1 MTNVLPVS
9 SALKCAKSELAE
21 GQSFGS
27 AALKLETNVE
37 HESVNHSTG
46 IFDVKPAV
54 NGLFVPQPRSDGNSK
69 F

>member
-1 MTNVLPVS
+1 MTNVLSFS

-37 HESVNHSTG
+37 HESVNQSTG

-54 NGLFVPQPRSDGNSK
+54 NGFVPQPRSAGNSK